1 MEKKYIKKFRSAH
14 PLTLELQRTES
25 RNHSIFGAINLIIEY
40 NRPQIPAAD
49 KFVISALQCTF
60 SIYVHSL
67 AVVLLWCD
75 RTSEQSSR
83 SAAPQRALPCCLR
96 RPHKD
101 PEGTEVTVRW
111 LDWKA
116 RSYLLANSG
125 CLIVQPTT
133 ISCVFKIFHVCSQ
146 HGGDHG
152 AAVCIISYWQ
162 SEESFIL
169 GDGGSYLERRV
180 TALCLIRSGWFN
192 LGCYL
197 KTESWAAFQP
207 TPLAMAL
214 KGDAGKSSAYCKIA
228 RERLWEG
235 VKVPDTTTALPVSLS
250 IICNYHNGALL
261 QIYILKLE
269 PSVWENFA
277 YKYCVANW

>member
-1 MEKKYIKKFRSAH
+1 MSWRSLLTTTFPPIPWLLTVTPSHWLCLLSLFRLTEVKQRRIWKKIYIKIFRSAH

-25 RNHSIFGAINLIIEY
+25 RNHSTFGAINLIIEY

-83 SAAPQRALPCCLR
+83 SAAPQQALPCCLR

-146 HGGDHG
+146 HGGDHS
-152 AAVCIISYWQ
+152 AAVCIIS
-162 SEESFIL
+162 
-169 GDGGSYLERRV
+169 
-180 TALCLIRSGWFN
+180 
-192 LGCYL
+192 
-197 KTESWAAFQP
+197 
-207 TPLAMAL
+207 
-214 KGDAGKSSAYCKIA
+214 
-228 RERLWEG
+228 
-235 VKVPDTTTALPVSLS
+235 
-250 IICNYHNGALL
+250 
-261 QIYILKLE
+261 
-269 PSVWENFA
+269 
-277 YKYCVANW
+277 